1 MRRFIA
7 AIAVCLVAAG
17 CVTRRDE
24 PNDQSKQ
31 DKQRRAIENLD
42 ALSYI
47 DGTYDISDKSGA
59 AALGG
64 KAFEGY
70 NFYSS
75 RKETAANL
83 IDLAGNVVHRWK
95 SSESGYWQHVT
106 LFPNGD
112 VLVLVKDKRIVKL
125 DRDSRELWRHEARAH
140 HDLWVHTDGRIYAIT
155 REAVQDGRLSG
166 YPTAI
171 DSLTVLSA
179 DGRKLESI
187 NLLTALERSAFG
199 MVVQQ
204 PPSIGLL
211 RDRRANDRINVGEFD
226 ATHVNHVEVFDGKHA
241 DLSPLYA
248 AGNIL
253 VSYRNANTIA
263 IVDGESH
270 EVVWAWGPNNLVF
283 QHHPSAVEDGRILV
297 FNNGTKRSGSQL
309 LEVDPVTNRVVWAY
323 RDKGFYSR
331 ARGSAQRLP
340 NGNTL
345 VTQSDTGYVFEITR
359 GGRKVWEFRNPHRRG
374 KTRMAI
380 WRMVRFPKDVLSF
393 DFNRG
398 VLAGH

>member
-1 MRRFIA
+1 MRSLLA
-7 AIAVCLVAAG
+7 VLAVCLAIPG

-24 PNDQSKQ
+24 SDGQSKG
-31 DKQRRAIENLD
+31 DKRRKAIENLD

-47 DGTYDISDKSGA
+47 DGTYDVSDKSGA

-64 KAFEGY
+64 EPFDGY

-75 RKETAANL
+75 RKETAAQL
-83 IDLAGNVVHRWK
+83 VDLAGNVLHRWK
-95 SSESGYWQHVT
+95 SRESGYWQHVT

-112 VLVLVKDKRIVKL
+112 VLVLVKDKRIVKF
-125 DRDSRELWRHEARAH
+125 DRNSVELWRYEARAH
-140 HDLWVHTDGRIYAIT
+140 HDLWVHTDGKIYAIT
-155 REAVQDGRLSG
+155 RKAVADGRLEG
-166 YPTAI
+166 YPTAL
-171 DSLTVLSA
+171 DSVTVLSP
-179 DGRKLESI
+179 DGRELDRI
-187 NLLTALERSAFG
+187 DLLAALERSRFS
-199 MVVQQ
+199 MVIQQ
-204 PPSIGLL
+204 PPAIGLL
-211 RDRRANDRINVGEFD
+211 RDMRANDRIDVGEFD
-226 ATHVNHVEVFDGKHA
+226 ATHVNHVEVFDGTYA
-241 DLSPLYA
+241 DLSPIYA

-263 IVDGESH
+263 IIDGRSH
-270 EVVWAWGPNNLVF
+270 EVVWAWGVNNLVY
-283 QHHPSAVEDGRILV
+283 QHHPSLVEDGRILV

-309 LEVDPVTNRVVWAY
+309 LEVDPVTDRIVWAY

-374 KTRMAI
+374 RTRMAI
-380 WRMVRFPKDVLSF
+380 WRMVRFPRSVLSF
-393 DFNRG
+393 EFNHGTVARD
-398 VLAGH
+398 